1 MTNKNGDLF
10 VIPTPLNEDLDDFYT
25 LKQKESVKHILH
37 FVVENKKP
45 ARNSLKKI
53 ELNTS
58 LQELKLHENNKNVQL
73 NYAEILEILKSGSD
87 VGLISDC
94 GLPGIADPGSELV
107 LKCHI
112 DGIKIKT
119 IAQESSILSSLA
131 CSGCNGQN
139 FEFVGYLPINK
150 NERKKYLSDL
160 AVEIKKSKKTF
171 IFIETPHRNL
181 ETFQF
186 LLKSLN
192 PENLLCIAYD
202 MNGNSESILT
212 NSIRGWKTTNID
224 FEKKPCIFLVN

>member
-1 MTNKNGDLF
+1 MTSKNGDLY

-25 LKQKESVKHILH
+25 LKQKERVNHIQH

-45 ARNSLKKI
+45 ARNSLKKL

-73 NYAEILEILKSGSD
+73 NYEEVLDILKLGSD

-94 GLPGIADPGSELV
+94 GLPGVADPGSELV
-107 LKCHI
+107 LKCHFNN
-112 DGIKIKT
+112 IKVKT

-131 CSGCNGQN
+131 CSGFNGQN
-139 FEFVGYLPINK
+139 FEFVGYLPIDK
-150 NERKKYLSDL
+150 NERKKILSNL
-160 AVEIKKSKKTF
+160 VVEIKKSKKTF
-171 IFIETPHRNL
+171 IFIETPHRNF

-186 LLKSLN
+186 LLESLSA
-192 PENLLCIAYD
+192 ENLICIAYD
-202 MNGNSESILT
+202 LSGDTESILT
-212 NSIRGWKTTNID
+212 NSITGWQKTIIK

>member
-1 MTNKNGDLF
+1 MIIKNGDLF
-10 VIPTPLNEDLDDFYT
+10 VIPTPLNQNLANFCNP
-25 LKQKESVKHILH
+25 KQKERVNHIQH

-45 ARNSLKKI
+45 ARNTLKKY

-58 LQELKLHENNKNVQL
+58 LQELKLYENNKNIQL
-73 NYAEILEILKSGSD
+73 NYAEILDILKSGSD

-94 GLPGIADPGSELV
+94 GLPGVADPGSELV
-107 LKCHI
+107 LKCHFNN
-112 DGIKIKT
+112 IKVKT

-160 AVEIKKSKKTF
+160 ALEIKKSNKTI
-171 IFIETPHRNL
+171 IFIETPHRNI
-181 ETFQF
+181 ETFNF
-186 LLKSLN
+186 LLESLN

-202 MNGNSESILT
+202 INGDSEFILT
-212 NSIRGWKTTNID
+212 NFIKGWQKSNFV
-224 FEKKPCIFLVN
+224 FEKKPCIFLLN

>member
-1 MTNKNGDLF
+1 MTNKNGDLY
-10 VIPTPLNEDLDDFYT
+10 VIPTPLNENLDDFYN
-25 LKQKESVKHILH
+25 LKQKERVNHIQH

-45 ARNSLKKI
+45 ARNSLKKL

-73 NYAEILEILKSGSD
+73 NYEEILILLKSGID

-94 GLPGIADPGSELV
+94 GLPGVADPGSELI
-107 LKCHI
+107 LKCHF
-112 DGIKIKT
+112 DNIKVKT

-139 FEFVGYLPINK
+139 FEFVGYLPIDK
-150 NERKKYLSDL
+150 NERKKYLSNL
-160 AVEIKKSKKTF
+160 AVKIKKSKKTF
-171 IFIETPHRNL
+171 IFIETPHRNI

-186 LLKSLN
+186 LLESLN
-192 PENLLCIAYD
+192 AENLVCIAYD
-202 MNGNSESILT
+202 INGDSESILT
-212 NSIRGWKTTNID
+212 NSIKGWQKINIE